1 MEDAEAKS
9 FVAEGR
15 LRLTNLYNA
24 IRNLD
29 DWSDS
34 FMVRGGTDVYGPD
47 AALMAGIND
56 KVQTAIALE
65 DRATVAR
72 LRTDV

>member
-1 MEDAEAKS
+1 MDEGQRNS
-9 FVAEGR
+9 FIAEGR
-15 LRLTNLYNA
+15 LRLTALNNA

-29 DWSDS
+29 DWSDA
-34 FMVRGGTDVYGPD
+34 FMLRGGADVFGND
-47 AALMAGIND
+47 AALIAGVSE
-56 KVQTAIALE
+56 KVQSSIEDA

>member
-1 MEDAEAKS
+1 MDEGQKNS
-9 FVAEGR
+9 FIAEGR
-15 LRLTNLYNA
+15 LRLTALNNA

-29 DWSDS
+29 DWADA
-34 FMVRGGTDVYGPD
+34 FMLRGGMEIFGND
-47 AALMAGIND
+47 AALIAGVSD
-56 KVQTAIALE
+56 KVQASITDA

>member
-1 MEDAEAKS
+1 MTDSENAS

-15 LRLTNLYNA
+15 LRLTALNTS
-24 IRNLD
+24 IRSLD
-29 DWSDS
+29 DWADA
-34 FMVRGGTDVYGPD
+34 FTLRGGAEVFGND
-47 AALMAGIND
+47 AALIAGISE
-56 KVQTAIALE
+56 KVQGSIDDS